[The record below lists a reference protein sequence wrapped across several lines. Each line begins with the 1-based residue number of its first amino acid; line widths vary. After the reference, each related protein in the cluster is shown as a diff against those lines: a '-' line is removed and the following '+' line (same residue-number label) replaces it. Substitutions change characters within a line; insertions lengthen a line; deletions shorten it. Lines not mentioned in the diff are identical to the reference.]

1 MKPLKLTLQAFGPF
15 AKTEQ
20 VDFTQLGSNPLFL
33 INGPTGSGKTSI
45 LDAICFALYGETTGN
60 ERQGVQMRCDQAA
73 ANLLTEIS
81 LEFAL
86 HDKRY
91 RVIRAP
97 EQEAPKARGEG
108 TTTRK
113 HTASLYEITGEER
126 LITSKT
132 AQVKTEVTALLGLN
146 ESQFRQVMVLPQ
158 GKFRELLLASS
169 KDREAIFGQ
178 LFQTDIYK
186 KIEFALKDRALSI
199 SKSKDELDNQIRGA
213 LQVGEVGTEQE
224 LNGKLTEANE
234 QSAQAKVAEQTSS
247 EKLSQSKAKLQQMT
261 ALNGQFVKLEQGRA
275 ALKTHQEQQAVI
287 TERNSALERATQA
300 NKLEA
305 PYSQW
310 QSSLKQVTE
319 FEQKLAALNADKEQA
334 QVMLK
339 QSEAQHQKATI
350 EAEQLP
356 ALNEKLFKLD
366 QTQQKLMDRAQQ
378 QSNVNAL
385 EQKKL
390 EQQQTLDKYVAFKD
404 KLASDALKGSQD
416 LEQARRDVTEKV
428 TLEAELASSQRL
440 VSDLRK
446 LAHIKGEQASLDKQT
461 ELKQS
466 AKQALQTELA
476 SKQKLA
482 NEVELDWH
490 NAQAAV
496 LAQKLETDR
505 PCPVCGSCT
514 HPSPASFVGNEVSK
528 QQVESARQIERAALD
543 QFNQA
548 SSTLGQHLALCE
560 QNRAMVKAAEVELGD
575 KATLNIAEVEEQLN
589 QRQLR
594 LQHLSTIDVI
604 KMEQMV
610 TELNQRCSDGE
621 TKINQLKEEISANDT
636 ALKLSIEQLEK
647 LTIAI
652 NGEFNT
658 VEEVEVKRAQMQQIM
673 LQLKQALEG
682 AQSQVQ
688 QAAIRQSNLESQ
700 TMTHN
705 ELLSQAVKQR
715 ELNEQAWHSALQ
727 ATSFASEQQFLASR
741 STPSELE
748 MWQNEI
754 TQYNRT
760 SVQLEQT
767 ISDLEQALVDM
778 QQPNLEQEQQSVEQQ
793 QTEYLQTRT
802 ALDVTQSTLHR
813 LEKVAQDIA
822 QLHEKNRKLE
832 AEYKVYGTLYD
843 VASGKTGSRVSL
855 HRFVLGVLLD
865 DVLIQASQRLSIM
878 SRGRYQLVR
887 KTEGFK
893 GAAGRGLDLSV
904 EDGYTGKVRDVA
916 TLSGGESFMA
926 ALALALGL
934 SDVVQSYSGGIRL
947 DTLFID
953 EGFGSLDPE
962 SLDLAMQILV
972 DLQQSGRTIGVI
984 SHISELK
991 EQMPLRLDVE
1001 SSRVGSSIRL
1011 VGTH

>member
-20 VDFTQLGSNPLFL
+20 VDFTQLGTNPLFL

-60 ERQGVQMRCDQAA
+60 ERQGIQMRCDQSA
-73 ANLLTEIS
+73 ANLPTEIIF
-81 LEFAL
+81 EFAL
-86 HDKRY
+86 HDKHY
-91 RVIRAP
+91 RVTRAP

-108 TTTRK
+108 TTTKK
-113 HTASLYEITGEER
+113 HAASLYEITDEER

-199 SKSKDELDNQIRGA
+199 SKSKDEFDNQIRGA
-213 LQVGEVGTEQE
+213 LQVGEVSTEQD
-224 LNGKLTEANE
+224 LSDKLTQANE
-234 QSAQAKVAEQTSS
+234 QAAHAKMAEQTSL
-247 EKLSQSKAKLQQMT
+247 EALSQSKAKLQQVT
-261 ALNGQFVKLEQGRA
+261 TLNGQFVKLEQGKA
-275 ALKTHQEQQAVI
+275 ALKAHLEQQAVI
-287 TERNSALERATQA
+287 AERNLALERATQA
-300 NKLEA
+300 SKLEA

-310 QSSLKQVTE
+310 QASLKQVTE
-319 FEQKLAALNADKEQA
+319 FEQKLVTLNSEQEQA

-339 QSEAQHQKATI
+339 QSEAQHQKASS

-356 ALNEKLFKLD
+356 ALNEQLFKLD
-366 QTQQKLMDRAQQ
+366 QTQQKLVERAQQ

-385 EQKKL
+385 QQKKI
-390 EQQQTLDKYVAFKD
+390 EQQQTLDKYIAFKD

-416 LEQARRDVTEKV
+416 LEQARKDVTEKV
-428 TLEAELASSQRL
+428 TLEAEIANNQRL
-440 VSDLRK
+440 ASDLRK
-446 LAHIKGEQASLDKQT
+446 LAQIKGEQASIDKQT
-461 ELKQS
+461 ETKQTT
-466 AKQALQTELA
+466 KQTLQAELVTKQKFADQTELH
-476 SKQKLA
+476 
-482 NEVELDWH
+482 WH

-496 LAQKLETDR
+496 LAQKLEQDQ

-514 HPSPASFVGNEVSK
+514 HPSPASFAGNEVSK
-528 QQVESARQIERAALD
+528 QQVESARQIERAALE

-548 SSTLGQHLALCE
+548 SSALEQHLSLCE
-560 QNRAMVKAAEVELGD
+560 QKRAMVLAADAELGD
-575 KATLNIAEVEEQLN
+575 KATLNIADVEQQLN
-589 QRQLR
+589 QHQLR
-594 LQHLSTIDVI
+594 LQHLSAIDLI
-604 KMEQMV
+604 KMEQAV
-610 TELNQRCSDGE
+610 AELNQRCTDGE
-621 TKINQLKEEISANDT
+621 AKINQLKEEMSANDT

-647 LTIAI
+647 ISIAI
-652 NGEFNT
+652 NGEFNS
-658 VEEVEVKRAQMQQIM
+658 VEEVEAKRVQTQQIM
-673 LQLKQALEG
+673 SQLKQALEA
-682 AQSQVQ
+682 AQTQAQ
-688 QAAIRQSNLESQ
+688 QAAMRQSNLESQ
-700 TMTHN
+700 MVTHR
-705 ELLSQAVKQR
+705 ELLDQTVKQR
-715 ELNEQAWHSALQ
+715 ELNEQVWHSALQ
-727 ATSFASEQQFLASR
+727 ATAIASEQQFLASR
-741 STPSELE
+741 STSSELE
-748 MWQNEI
+748 AWQNEI

-767 ISDLEQALVDM
+767 ISDLEQVLAGM
-778 QQPNLEQEQQSVEQQ
+778 QQPNLEQEQLSVQQ
-793 QTEYLQTRT
+793 REVEYQQART
-802 ALDVTQSTLHR
+802 VLDTAQSTLHR

-904 EDGYTGKVRDVA
+904 EDGYTGKARDVA

-962 SLDLAMQILV
+962 SLDLAMQILI

-1001 SSRVGSSIRL
+1001 SSRVGSTIHL
-1011 VGTH
+1011 AGIH

>member
-60 ERQGVQMRCDQAA
+60 ERQGIQMRCDQSA
-73 ANLLTEIS
+73 ANLPTEIIF
-81 LEFAL
+81 EFAL
-86 HDKRY
+86 HDKHY
-91 RVIRAP
+91 RVMRAP

-108 TTTRK
+108 TTTKK
-113 HTASLYEITGEER
+113 HTASLYEITDEER

-132 AQVKTEVTALLGLN
+132 AQVKTEVTVLLGLN

-199 SKSKDELDNQIRGA
+199 SKSKDEFDNQIRGA
-213 LQVGEVGTEQE
+213 LQVGEVSTEQE
-224 LNGKLTEANE
+224 LNDKLTQANE
-234 QSAQAKVAEQTSS
+234 QSAQAKTAEQTSS

-275 ALKTHQEQQAVI
+275 ALKTHQEQQSVI
-287 TERNSALERATQA
+287 TERNVALERATQA
-300 NKLEA
+300 SKLEA

-319 FEQKLAALNADKEQA
+319 FEKKLVSLNVEQEQA
-334 QVMLK
+334 QAMLK
-339 QSEAQHQKATI
+339 QSEALHQKATL
-350 EAEQLP
+350 EAEQIP
-356 ALNEKLFKLD
+356 ALNEQLFKLD
-366 QTQQKLMDRAQQ
+366 QTQQKLVDQAQQ
-378 QSNVNAL
+378 QSTVNAL
-385 EQKKL
+385 QQQKL
-390 EQQQTLDKYVAFKD
+390 EQQKTLDKYVAFKQ

-416 LEQARRDVTEKV
+416 LEQARKEVTEKV
-428 TLEAELASSQRL
+428 TLEAEIANKQRL
-440 VSDLRK
+440 TSDLRK
-446 LAHIKGEQASLDKQT
+446 LAQIKGEQATLDKQT
-461 ELKQS
+461 D
-466 AKQALQTELA
+466 AKQATKQALEAELA
-476 SKQKLA
+476 TKQKFA
-482 NEVELDWH
+482 DQTELDWH

-496 LAQKLETDR
+496 LAQKLEKDQ

-514 HPSPASFVGNEVSK
+514 HPSPASFFGNEVSK

-548 SSTLGQHLALCE
+548 SSVLEQHLALCE
-560 QNRAMVKAAEVELGD
+560 QKKSMVMSAEADLGD
-575 KATLNIAEVEEQLN
+575 KATFNIAEVEEQLS
-589 QRQLR
+589 QHLLR
-594 LQHLSTIDVI
+594 LQHLSAIDLV
-604 KMEQMV
+604 KMEQTV
-610 TELNQRCSDGE
+610 LELNQRCIDGE
-621 TKINQLKEEISANDT
+621 AKINQLKEEISANDT

-647 LTIAI
+647 LTMAI

-658 VEEVEVKRAQMQQIM
+658 VEQVEVKRVQTQQLIS
-673 LQLKQALEG
+673 QLKQALET
-682 AQSQVQ
+682 AQGQAQ
-688 QAAIRQSNLESQ
+688 QAAMRQSNLESQ
-700 TMTHN
+700 MVTHR
-705 ELLSQAVKQR
+705 ELLDQAVKQR
-715 ELNEQAWHSALQ
+715 ELNEQTWHSALQ
-727 ATSFASEQQFLASR
+727 ATSIASDQEFLASR
-741 STPSELE
+741 STPSELDA
-748 MWQNEI
+748 WQNEI

-767 ISDLEQALVDM
+767 ISDLEQALVGM
-778 QQPNLEQEQQSVEQQ
+778 QQPNVEQEHLSVQQ
-793 QTEYLQTRT
+793 QETEYLQTRT
-802 ALDVTQSTLHR
+802 ALDTAQSILHR

-822 QLHEKNRKLE
+822 QLHEKNHKLE

-962 SLDLAMQILV
+962 SLDLAMQILI

-991 EQMPLRLDVE
+991 EQISLRLDVE
-1001 SSRVGSSIRL
+1001 SSRVGSTIRL
-1011 VGTH
+1011 AGVH

>member
-1 MKPLKLTLQAFGPF
+1 MKPFKLTLQAFGPF

-60 ERQGVQMRCDQAA
+60 ERQGIQMRCDQSA
-73 ANLLTEIS
+73 ANLPTEIIF
-81 LEFAL
+81 EFAL
-86 HDKRY
+86 HDKHY
-91 RVIRAP
+91 RVMRAP

-108 TTTRK
+108 TTTKK
-113 HTASLYEITGEER
+113 HTASLYEITDEER

-199 SKSKDELDNQIRGA
+199 SKSKDEFDNQIRGA
-213 LQVGEVGTEQE
+213 LQVGEVSTEQE
-224 LNGKLTEANE
+224 LNDKLTQANE
-234 QSAQAKVAEQTSS
+234 QSAQAKTAEHTSS
-247 EKLSQSKAKLQQMT
+247 EKLSQSKAKLQQMI

-275 ALKTHQEQQAVI
+275 ALKTHQEQQSVI
-287 TERNSALERATQA
+287 TERNVALERATQA
-300 NKLEA
+300 SKLEA

-319 FEQKLAALNADKEQA
+319 FEQKLVSLNVEQEQA
-334 QVMLK
+334 QAMLK
-339 QSEAQHQKATI
+339 QSEALHQKATL
-350 EAEQLP
+350 EAEQIP
-356 ALNEKLFKLD
+356 ALNEQLFKLD
-366 QTQQKLMDRAQQ
+366 QTQQKLVDRAQQ

-385 EQKKL
+385 QQQKL
-390 EQQQTLDKYVAFKD
+390 EQQKTLDKYVAFKE

-416 LEQARRDVTEKV
+416 LEQARKDVTEKV
-428 TLEAELASSQRL
+428 TLEAEIANKQRL
-440 VSDLRK
+440 TSDLRK
-446 LAHIKGEQASLDKQT
+446 LAQIKGQQATLDKQT
-461 ELKQS
+461 D
-466 AKQALQTELA
+466 AKQATKQALEAELA
-476 SKQKLA
+476 TKQKFA
-482 NEVELDWH
+482 DQTELDWH

-496 LAQKLETDR
+496 LAQKLEKDQ

-548 SSTLGQHLALCE
+548 SSVLEQHLALCE
-560 QNRAMVKAAEVELGD
+560 QKKSMMMSAEADLGD
-575 KATLNIAEVEEQLN
+575 KATFNIAEVEEQLS
-589 QRQLR
+589 QHLLR
-594 LQHLSTIDVI
+594 LQHLSAIDLV
-604 KMEQMV
+604 KMEQTV
-610 TELNQRCSDGE
+610 LELNQRCIDGE
-621 TKINQLKEEISANDT
+621 AKINQLKEEISANDT

-647 LTIAI
+647 LTMAI

-658 VEEVEVKRAQMQQIM
+658 VEQVEVKRVQIQQLIS
-673 LQLKQALEG
+673 QLKLALET
-682 AQSQVQ
+682 AQGQAQ
-688 QAAIRQSNLESQ
+688 QAVMRQSNLESQ
-700 TMTHN
+700 MVTHR
-705 ELLSQAVKQR
+705 ELLGQAVKQR

-727 ATSFASEQQFLASR
+727 ATSIASEQEFLASR

-748 MWQNEI
+748 VWQNEI

-767 ISDLEQALVDM
+767 ISDLEQALVGM
-778 QQPNLEQEQQSVEQQ
+778 QQPNLELEHLSVKQQE
-793 QTEYLQTRT
+793 TEYLQTRT
-802 ALDVTQSTLHR
+802 ALDTAQSILHR

-822 QLHEKNRKLE
+822 QLHEKNHKLE

-962 SLDLAMQILV
+962 SLDLAMQILI

-991 EQMPLRLDVE
+991 EQMSLRLDVE
-1001 SSRVGSSIRL
+1001 SSRVGSTIRL
-1011 VGTH
+1011 AGVQ

>member
-60 ERQGVQMRCDQAA
+60 ERQGIQMRCDQSA
-73 ANLLTEIS
+73 ANLPTEIIF
-81 LEFAL
+81 EFAL
-86 HDKRY
+86 HDKHY
-91 RVIRAP
+91 RVMRAP

-108 TTTRK
+108 TTTKK
-113 HTASLYEITGEER
+113 HTASLYEITDEER

-186 KIEFALKDRALSI
+186 KIEFALKERALSI
-199 SKSKDELDNQIRGA
+199 SKSKDEFDNQIRGA
-213 LQVGEVGTEQE
+213 LQVGEVSTEQE
-224 LNGKLTEANE
+224 LNDKLTQANE
-234 QSAQAKVAEQTSS
+234 QSAQAKTAEQTSS

-275 ALKTHQEQQAVI
+275 ALKTHQEQQSVI
-287 TERNSALERATQA
+287 TERNVSLERATQA
-300 NKLEA
+300 SKLEA

-319 FEQKLAALNADKEQA
+319 FEQKLVSLNVEQEQA
-334 QVMLK
+334 QAMLK
-339 QSEAQHQKATI
+339 QSEALHQKATL
-350 EAEQLP
+350 EAEQIP
-356 ALNEKLFKLD
+356 ALNEQLFKLD
-366 QTQQKLMDRAQQ
+366 QTQQKLVDRAQQ

-385 EQKKL
+385 QQQKL
-390 EQQQTLDKYVAFKD
+390 EQQKTLDKYVAFKE

-416 LEQARRDVTEKV
+416 LEQARKDVTEKV
-428 TLEAELASSQRL
+428 TLEAEIANKQRL
-440 VSDLRK
+440 TSDLRK
-446 LAHIKGEQASLDKQT
+446 LAQIKGEQATLDKQT
-461 ELKQS
+461 D
-466 AKQALQTELA
+466 AKQATKQALEAELA
-476 SKQKLA
+476 TKQKFA
-482 NEVELDWH
+482 DQTELDWH

-496 LAQKLETDR
+496 LAQKLEKDQ

-528 QQVESARQIERAALD
+528 QQVESARQIERAALE

-548 SSTLGQHLALCE
+548 SSVLEQHLALCE
-560 QNRAMVKAAEVELGD
+560 QKKSMVISAEADLGD
-575 KATLNIAEVEEQLN
+575 KATFNIAEVEEQLS
-589 QRQLR
+589 QHQLR
-594 LQHLSTIDVI
+594 LQHLSAIDLI
-604 KMEQMV
+604 KMEQTV
-610 TELNQRCSDGE
+610 LELNQRCTDGE
-621 TKINQLKEEISANDT
+621 AKINQLKEEISANGT

-647 LTIAI
+647 LTTAI
-652 NGEFNT
+652 NDEFNT
-658 VEEVEVKRAQMQQIM
+658 VEQVEVKRAQTQQFM
-673 LQLKQALEG
+673 SQLKQALET
-682 AQSQVQ
+682 AQGQAQ
-688 QAAIRQSNLESQ
+688 QAAMRQSNLESQ
-700 TMTHN
+700 MVTHR
-705 ELLSQAVKQR
+705 ELLDQAVKQR
-715 ELNEQAWHSALQ
+715 ELNEQAWRSALQ
-727 ATSFASEQQFLASR
+727 ASSIASEQEFLASR

-748 MWQNEI
+748 VWQNEI

-767 ISDLEQALVDM
+767 ISDLEQALVGM
-778 QQPNLEQEQQSVEQQ
+778 PQPNLEQEHLSVKQQE
-793 QTEYLQTRT
+793 TEYLQTRT
-802 ALDVTQSTLHR
+802 ALDTAQSILHR

-822 QLHEKNRKLE
+822 QLHEKNHKLE

-962 SLDLAMQILV
+962 SLDLAMQILI

-991 EQMPLRLDVE
+991 EQMSLRLDVE
-1001 SSRVGSSIRL
+1001 SSRVGSTIRL
-1011 VGTH
+1011 AGVQ

>member
-60 ERQGVQMRCDQAA
+60 ERQGIQMRCDQSA
-73 ANLLTEIS
+73 ANLPTEIIF
-81 LEFAL
+81 EFAL
-86 HDKRY
+86 HDKHY
-91 RVIRAP
+91 RVMRAP

-108 TTTRK
+108 TTTKK
-113 HTASLYEITGEER
+113 HTASLYEITDEER

-199 SKSKDELDNQIRGA
+199 SKSKDEFDNQIRGA
-213 LQVGEVGTEQE
+213 LQVGEVSTEQE
-224 LNGKLTEANE
+224 LNDKLTQANE
-234 QSAQAKVAEQTSS
+234 QSAQAKTAEQTSS

-275 ALKTHQEQQAVI
+275 ALKTHQEQQSVI
-287 TERNSALERATQA
+287 TERNVSLERATQA
-300 NKLEA
+300 SKLEA

-319 FEQKLAALNADKEQA
+319 FEKKLVSLNVEQEQA
-334 QVMLK
+334 QAMLK
-339 QSEAQHQKATI
+339 QSEALHQKATL
-350 EAEQLP
+350 EAEQIP
-356 ALNEKLFKLD
+356 ALNEQLFKLD
-366 QTQQKLMDRAQQ
+366 QTQQKLVDQAQQ
-378 QSNVNAL
+378 QSTVNAL
-385 EQKKL
+385 QQQKL
-390 EQQQTLDKYVAFKD
+390 EQQKTLDKYVAFKE

-416 LEQARRDVTEKV
+416 LEQARKDVTEKV
-428 TLEAELASSQRL
+428 TLEAEIANKQRL
-440 VSDLRK
+440 TSDLRK
-446 LAHIKGEQASLDKQT
+446 LAQIKGEQATLDKQT
-461 ELKQS
+461 D
-466 AKQALQTELA
+466 AKQATKQALEAELA
-476 SKQKLA
+476 TKQKFA
-482 NEVELDWH
+482 DQTELDWH

-496 LAQKLETDR
+496 LAQKLEKDQ

-548 SSTLGQHLALCE
+548 SSVLEQHLALCE
-560 QNRAMVKAAEVELGD
+560 QKKSMVMSAEADLGD
-575 KATLNIAEVEEQLN
+575 KATFNIAEVEEQLS
-589 QRQLR
+589 QHLLR
-594 LQHLSTIDVI
+594 LQHLSAIDLV
-604 KMEQMV
+604 KMEQTV
-610 TELNQRCSDGE
+610 LELNQRCIDGE
-621 TKINQLKEEISANDT
+621 AKINQLKEEISANDT

-647 LTIAI
+647 LTMAI

-658 VEEVEVKRAQMQQIM
+658 VEQVEVKRVQTQQLIS
-673 LQLKQALEG
+673 QLKQALET
-682 AQSQVQ
+682 AQGQAQ
-688 QAAIRQSNLESQ
+688 QAAMRQSNLESQ
-700 TMTHN
+700 MVTHR
-705 ELLSQAVKQR
+705 ELLDQAVKQR
-715 ELNEQAWHSALQ
+715 ELNEQTWHSALQ
-727 ATSFASEQQFLASR
+727 ATLIASEQEFLASR
-741 STPSELE
+741 STPSELDA
-748 MWQNEI
+748 WQNEI

-767 ISDLEQALVDM
+767 ISDLEQALVGM
-778 QQPNLEQEQQSVEQQ
+778 QQPNLEQEHLSVQQ
-793 QTEYLQTRT
+793 QETEYLQTRT
-802 ALDVTQSTLHR
+802 ALDTAQSILHR

-822 QLHEKNRKLE
+822 QLHEKNHKLE

-962 SLDLAMQILV
+962 SLDLAMQILI

-991 EQMPLRLDVE
+991 EQMSLRLDVE
-1001 SSRVGSSIRL
+1001 SSRVGSTIRL
-1011 VGTH
+1011 AGVQ